1 MHNGKIYILLV
12 EAAAES
18 RKAFSTALEAGGMD
32 CTVVESGGT
41 AEAVSLLRDPQNRFD
56 LVAVSLDLPGASGLD
71 LFAQVKDLDDLP
83 PFLVTCGSQTLG
95 QAVEALR
102 LGVDDYLRK
111 DPPQAY
117 QALLPL
123 IVGEIMERRENRRF
137 RRMAENDGRDARQ
150 VLEKEVRRRTA
161 QLMRANRRLRQ
172 EIDER
177 KRLED
182 DLWHNEQQFTLFMEH
197 FPGMVYLKDEQGR
210 FLYLNRYLEDVY
222 GIRADAC
229 IGRTDRD
236 LWPEEISGAFMEDD
250 RKVLASGKEL
260 QKIEDIRFNDFR
272 ASFFTQK
279 FPIFQ
284 DNSPALVGGVSIDI
298 TDYRHTEQENRLLV
312 SAVEHTAESVLILDS
327 QGRIIYINRAGERS
341 LQIPRSELKG
351 KPYELFFAPDAGQG
365 VSFSLKEAR
374 NRPWR
379 GMISRTQADGGQRE
393 LDVIVSPLEDESG
406 TVANYAVIELDVT
419 EEKSMQ
425 KALEKKRRIEALGML
440 AGGIAHDFINI
451 LQPVIINAELV
462 SDMLPPDAPEQEFIG
477 QIIEAS
483 RIGREITNQIR
494 MFGSR
499 RKQIFSPVV
508 LDTIVREAL
517 TIIRRSLPET
527 ITLRQ
532 RISARGVQVRTDAAQ
547 IYQLLTN
554 LCTNAVQAMENDRGT
569 LSVSL
574 AESSV
579 RRPVPALVSDLTPGT
594 YVKLVVRDTGCGISP
609 EIMDQIFD
617 PLFTTR
623 KSSTGTGLGL
633 GVAHSV
639 VKSAGG
645 SIIVH
650 STPGR
655 GTAFEVYLPALSQN
669 SELKVSEESP
679 ATGWRKGRVLLVDDN
694 VLELRSV
701 HRMLVRQGFRVS
713 STHDAVKALELFKE
727 TPEAFDLVITD
738 QLMPLMRGSE
748 MAAAMREIR
757 KALPVIICSGSE
769 TALEEIRSGAD
780 SFSRLLSKPF
790 SSAVLRDAIEQ
801 ALGRGGFTFS

>member
-1 MHNGKIYILLV
+1 MHTGKIRILLV
-12 EAAAES
+12 ETDAES
-18 RKAFSTALEAGGMD
+18 RRAFCAALEAGGMD
-32 CTVVESGGT
+32 CTVVESGSA
-41 AEAVSLLRDPQNRFD
+41 AEAASLLRESPDRFD
-56 LVAVSLDLPGASGLD
+56 LVAASLDLPGASGLD
-71 LFAQVKDLDDLP
+71 LFAQAKDMDDLP
-83 PFLVTCGSQTLG
+83 PFLVTCGRKTLG
-95 QAVEALR
+95 QAAEALR
-102 LGVDDYLRK
+102 LGVDDYLLK

-123 IVGEIMERRENRRF
+123 IVGEVMERHENRRF
-137 RRMAENDGRDARQ
+137 RRMTEHDGRDGRQ
-150 VLEKEVRRRTA
+150 VLEEEVRRRTA
-161 QLMRANRRLRQ
+161 QLMRTNRRLSK

-182 DLWHNEQQFTLFMEH
+182 DLRLNEQQFTLFMER

-222 GIRADAC
+222 GIRIDAC

-236 LWPEEISGAFMEDD
+236 IWPKEISDALMADD

-260 QKIEDIRFNDFR
+260 QKIEDIWFNDFR

-284 DNSPALVGGVSIDI
+284 DNFPELIGGVSIDI
-298 TDYRHTEQENRLLV
+298 TDYRRTEQENRLLV
-312 SAVEHTAESVLILDS
+312 SAVEHIAESVFILDS
-327 QGRIIYINRAGERS
+327 QGRILYTNQAGERS
-341 LQIPRSELKG
+341 LQIPRSDLKG
-351 KPYELFFAPDAGQG
+351 KPYETFSAPDTGSET
-365 VSFSLKEAR
+365 SFSLKEVC

-379 GMISRTQADGGQRE
+379 GTIRRAGAGGGQRE
-393 LDVIVSPLEDESG
+393 LEVVVSPLEDESG
-406 TVANYAVIELDVT
+406 AVTNYAVIELDVT
-419 EEKSMQ
+419 EEKAMQ
-425 KALEKKRRIEALGML
+425 KALERKRRMEALGML

-462 SDMLPPDAPEQEFIG
+462 SDMLPPDAPEQEFIN
-477 QIIEAS
+477 QIVEAS

-532 RISARGVQVRTDAAQ
+532 RISARGVLVRTDAAQ
-547 IYQLLTN
+547 IYQLLAN
-554 LCTNAVQAMENDRGT
+554 LCTNAVQAMENNRGT

-574 AESSV
+574 AETPV
-579 RRPVPALVSDLTPGT
+579 TLPVPAMVSDLTPGT
-594 YVKLVVRDTGCGISP
+594 YAKLVVRDTGCGISP

-617 PLFTTR
+617 PLFTTK

-639 VKSAGG
+639 VKNAGG
-645 SIIVH
+645 SIIIH
-650 STPGR
+650 STPGS
-655 GTAFEVYLPALSQN
+655 GTSFEVYLPAISQ
-669 SELKVSEESP
+669 SPELKISEGFP
-679 ATGWRKGRVLLVDDN
+679 VTGWRKGRVLLVDDN

-727 TPEAFDLVITD
+727 APKAFGLVITD
-738 QLMPLMRGSE
+738 ELMPLMRGNE

-757 KALPVIICSGSE
+757 KDLPVIICSGSE
-769 TALEEIRSGAD
+769 TALEEIRSGTG

-790 SSAVLRDAIEQ
+790 SSAALRDAIEQ
-801 ALGRGGFTFS
+801 ALGHGGFTFS

>member
-1 MHNGKIYILLV
+1 MHTGKIRILLV
-12 EAAAES
+12 EADTES

-32 CTVVESGGT
+32 CTVVESDNT
-41 AEAVSLLRDPQNRFD
+41 AEAVSLLRDPQDRFN
-56 LVAVSLDLPGASGLD
+56 LVAAALDLPGASGLD
-71 LFAQVKDLDDLP
+71 LFMQVKNLDDLP
-83 PFLVTCGSQTLG
+83 PFLVTCDGKTLG
-95 QAVEALR
+95 QAAEALR
-102 LGVDDYLRK
+102 QGADDYLIK
-111 DPPQAY
+111 DPPQAF
-117 QALLPL
+117 QELLPL

-137 RRMAENDGRDARQ
+137 RRMAENDGSDARQ

-161 QLMRANRRLRQ
+161 QLLRTNRRLRQ

-182 DLWHNEQQFTLFMEH
+182 DLRLNEQQFTLFMEH

-222 GIRADAC
+222 GIRIDDC

-236 LWPEEISGAFMEDD
+236 LWPEEISDALMADD

-260 QKIEDIRFNDFR
+260 QKIEDIRFEDFR

-284 DNSPALVGGVSIDI
+284 NNFPELIGGVSIDI
-298 TDYRHTEQENRLLV
+298 TDYRRTEQENRLLV
-312 SAVEHTAESVLILDS
+312 SAVEHTAESVFILDS
-327 QGRIIYINRAGERS
+327 RGRIIYANQAGERS
-341 LQIPRSELKG
+341 LQIPRSDLKD
-351 KPYELFFAPDAGQG
+351 KPYETFFAPDTGTLAP
-365 VSFSLKEAR
+365 FSLKEALD
-374 NRPWR
+374 RPWR
-379 GMISRTQADGGQRE
+379 GTIRRARAGGDLRE
-393 LDVIVSPLEDESG
+393 LDVVVSPLEDESG
-406 TVANYAVIELDVT
+406 AVTNYAVIELDIT

-425 KALEKKRRIEALGML
+425 KALERKRRMEALGML

-451 LQPVIINAELV
+451 LQPVIINAELI
-462 SDMLPPDAPEQEFIG
+462 SDMLPPDAPEQEFIA

-483 RIGREITNQIR
+483 RIGKDITNQIK

-499 RKQIFSPVV
+499 RKQIFNPVI

-532 RISARGVQVRTDAAQ
+532 RISARGIQVRSDAAQ

-569 LSVSL
+569 LIVSL
-574 AESSV
+574 TESSV
-579 RRPVPALVSDLTPGT
+579 GRLVPAMVSDLTPGT
-594 YVKLVVRDTGCGISP
+594 YAKLVVRDTGCGISP

-639 VKSAGG
+639 VKNAGG

-655 GTAFEVYLPALSQN
+655 GTSFEVYLPACPQSPDA
-669 SELKVSEESP
+669 KVSEEFP
-679 ATGWRKGRVLLVDDN
+679 ATGRRKGRVLLVDDN

-727 TPEAFDLVITD
+727 TPGAFDLVITD

-748 MAAAMREIR
+748 MTAAMREIR
-757 KALPVIICSGSE
+757 KDLPVIICSGSE
-769 TALEEIRSGAD
+769 TALEEIRSGAGT
-780 SFSRLLSKPF
+780 FSRLLSKPF
-790 SSAVLRDAIEQ
+790 SSEVLRHAIEQ